1 MKILLATLLTLS
13 AANAGFYA
21 GLQIGSEGLRG
32 KTSDGIRFAN
42 YQNYTFKKHSNS
54 VGGFYGFHI
63 GAFQNL
69 GNFILSQELEI
80 SFNHAKKEQKFTVH
94 DPHQGEDN
102 YYHREVKHQGSI
114 AASLKIAKNI
124 SDSVSVFIRP
134 TLSMDRYQTK
144 VKYFRFIY
152 AQPYISRKTANILSY
167 GIGIGLDKK
176 IDRFVIGAETRFMTG
191 GTVKSGHTP
200 YPNVHVS
207 NKSKPTR
214 YMALIKV
221 SYVF

>member
-1 MKILLATLLTLS
+1 MKTLIATLLTLS
-13 AANAGFYA
+13 TANAGFYA

-32 KTSDGIRFAN
+32 KTSDNIQFADYKN
-42 YQNYTFKKHSNS
+42 HTFKKHSNS

-63 GAFQNL
+63 GTSQNL
-69 GNFILSQELEI
+69 SNVTLSQELELT
-80 SFNHAKKEQKFTVH
+80 FNNSKKEQKFTIH
-94 DPHQGEDN
+94 DPIQGEDN

-114 AASLKIAKNI
+114 VASLKVAKNI
-124 SDSVSVFIRP
+124 SDSLSAFVRP
-134 TLSMDRYQTK
+134 TLSLDRYQTK

-152 AQPYISRKTANILSY
+152 AQPYISSKTSNILSY
-167 GIGIGLDKK
+167 GIGVGLDKK

-200 YPNVHVS
+200 YTNVHTTL
-207 NKSKPTR
+207 KTKPSR
-214 YMALIKV
+214 YMALVKI